1 MSVRVMTWVWDHSPV
16 GGTERLVLL
25 AIADCAADDGANA
38 WPSLGT
44 LARKARLDERTVR
57 RIIRRL
63 EVGGHLL
70 VEVAAGT
77 PTAPAAAAAAGAA
90 LPVRD
95 GQCARHRG
103 QRAGRCGPCRS
114 EELAGGTP

>member
-25 AIADCAADDGANA
+25 AIADFAADDGSNA

-63 EVGGHLL
+63 QDGGHLL
-70 VEVAAGT
+70 VDVAAGPGV
-77 PTAPAAAAAAGAA
+77 PT
-90 LPVRD
+90 
-95 GQCARHRG
+95 
-103 QRAGRCGPCRS
+103 
-114 EELAGGTP
+114 GTPS